1 MASRGSGERDGAY
14 AGACLL
20 CGRTAGYLV
29 RRTFYTCPGG
39 VRPERDG
46 PHLRCGDCR
55 GRILL
60 EPEPT
65 FAVPPWVAI
74 LQRDESIVE
83 TSRRVI
89 RRRAG

>member
-1 MASRGSGERDGAY
+1 MASQGSGERDGAY

-20 CGRTAGYLV
+20 CGAHRRLP
-29 RRTFYTCPGG
+29 RSRTFYTCPGG

-46 PHLRCGDCR
+46 PHLRCGDCW